1 MPRLSALID
10 RASAFAL
17 GPWRLVSVLFYA
29 AAVLLLCASLGVIG
43 FRITDQ
49 TNHEVEPFDQSAYVA
64 MSQKMEGSWYPWYSD
79 GTRNPLF
86 PWLAAALLQP
96 NAPSFFETGKK
107 LNVILAICG
116 TALVGVFF
124 SRRMGPLAAFNCT
137 ALAALA
143 ALLPI
148 STFFG
153 AEAIFLV
160 LFLFVCACG
169 MRLLNENPVRLYLLL
184 ALLSAAAWLAK
195 SSTTPFLALFAI
207 LSFGR
212 LLMNQLFGQ
221 SLPWHLLAPAWSAR
235 RFAVGLAI
243 FVTVY
248 FALIAPRLV
257 HAHKTWGSAFYSLPS
272 FWFWADDWETCVKKY
287 ADCRKVRLA
296 ELPVEEQPTMT
307 GYFHRHDIG
316 DAFWRLA
323 NGASVRL
330 RQLFHPEG
338 KWQLSVESKGKPRP
352 NSAPTSRP
360 LSHRP
365 WSARPRN
372 GRLCQR
378 ERTPET
384 ARSNHIA
391 RLARLGNVR
400 SLRPGHRMVPA
411 NRSRASLYHAA
422 LPAANVDPGP
432 GSRTN
437 TDRSQHTIREFALP
451 GVPSC
456 DLCVACLADFRS
468 VGRHPIREDL
478 LRILKTLT
486 TFPRSCGCS
495 HLVYRRLRSPRRTC
509 RRGSRCRPYS
519 RLYNMLFSSYFYIIF
534 MRYIC
539 SERMR
544 NS

>member
-86 PWLAAALLQP
+86 PWLAAALL
-96 NAPSFFETGKK
+96 NADEPSFFETGKK

-116 TALVGVFF
+116 TALVSVFF

-169 MRLLNENPVRLYLLL
+169 MRLLNENPVRLYLFL

-195 SSTTPFLALFAI
+195 SSTTPFLALFAT

-212 LLMNQLFGQ
+212 SLMNQFFGQ

-296 ELPVEEQPTMT
+296 ALPPEEQPTMA

-316 DAFWRLA
+316 DALWRLG
-323 NGASVRL
+323 NGAGVRL

-338 KWQLSVESKGKPRP
+338 KWRLSVESKGKPRRIVLP
-352 NSAPTSRP
+352 
-360 LSHRP
+360 HRGLYLIGLGALTLAMGAFAA
-365 WSARPRN
+365 WR
-372 GRLCQR
+372 GRLKLVGPV
-378 ERTPET
+378 TLPILLGSAT
-384 ARSNHIA
+384 FVLYV
-391 RLARLGNVR
+391 LATGWYLPTG
-400 SLRPGHRMVPA
+400 PGHRFIMPLYLPLMWILAQGAEQMRIATGTRSA
-411 NRSRASLYHAA
+411 NSLFLACHLALCALLVSRIF
-422 LPAANVDPGP
+422 V
-432 GSRTN
+432 
-437 TDRSQHTIREFALP
+437 
-451 GVPSC
+451 
-456 DLCVACLADFRS
+456 
-468 VGRHPIREDL
+468 L
-478 LRILKTLT
+478 LLDTRFEK
-486 TFPRSCGCS
+486 
-495 HLVYRRLRSPRRTC
+495 V
-509 RRGSRCRPYS
+509 
-519 RLYNMLFSSYFYIIF
+519 SYAF
-534 MRYIC
+534 
-539 SERMR
+539 
-544 NS
+544 